1 MNTYD
6 LMSSPYDINTCYD
19 RKSFLRPWLV
29 VNNYVLVIKKAERNI
44 YTL

>member
-6 LMSSPYDINTCYD
+6 LMSSPYDINTCHD
-19 RKSFLRPWLV
+19 CKSFLRPWLV

-44 YTL
+44 YRL